1 MSCYTAV
8 TCSRY
13 CLPPQRIERDG
24 MEHPANAT
32 MSEAGVSEIQS
43 LIARASELSRGA
55 DWWNAAM
62 LWALLFTAMAA
73 IGVVLTTR
81 MALRRAKQLS
91 DVQGR
96 IIELKDSQLLLDLK
110 EKDQK
115 IAEAGATASA
125 AETKAE
131 GFRLDI
137 AKANENTAKLEKE
150 AAAAKLETE
159 KLKQVVAW
167 RIIPPEA
174 TAELEKVLSG
184 KPGSV
189 NLRYTDGDPEA
200 LFLAIQISQI
210 LAKAK
215 WQVAPGAEKFAN
227 AIQFGIALPDSAG
240 VDAQT
245 LRSAFVAAKISFST
259 GPLPQAGVGF
269 SVSTIP
275 GAPILM
281 IGSRMP
287 VHIP

>member
-1 MSCYTAV
+1 MQLITMTKPNIPESKTIPIAE
-8 TCSRY
+8 SGSQGGISMWPSEEWASK
-13 CLPPQRIERDG
+13 LSDW
-24 MEHPANAT
+24 ANIGLIA
-32 MSEAGVSEIQS
+32 S
-43 LIARASELSRGA
+43 LIAGVISTVLLVWMGNVKETYLKRELGATSARA
-55 DWWNAAM
+55 
-62 LWALLFTAMAA
+62 
-73 IGVVLTTR
+73 
-81 MALRRAKQLS
+81 
-91 DVQGR
+91 
-96 IIELKDSQLLLDLK
+96 
-110 EKDQK
+110 
-115 IAEAGATASA
+115 AEADA
-125 AETKAE
+125 KAE

-137 AKANENTAKLEKE
+137 VKANENTAKLAHE

-167 RIIPPEA
+167 RVIPPEA
-174 TAELEKVLSG
+174 IAELEKVLSR

-210 LAKAK
+210 FEKAK

-240 VDAQT
+240 ADAQT
-245 LRSAFVAAKISFST
+245 LRSAFVAAKLSFST
-259 GPLPQAGVGF
+259 GPLPQRGVSF

-281 IGSRMP
+281 VGSRMP